1 MLFII
6 ESQRKRYLEYKNG
19 KGERKLPKHI
29 YLVNNRYTIT
39 KWIDGKHTYFKS
51 FGTLTEAVDY
61 RDRLIANDWKP
72 LDLTEDEILE
82 DNVQK
87 YYRGIYLSANHR
99 QYIVNNKQK
108 GYLGLCKSIEE
119 ALQLRDLYYDKEHT
133 TDDVEE
139 FLKPKY
145 ITPDNNIILKVEKTS
160 RLILIYIF

>member
-51 FGTLTEAVDY
+51 FGTLTEAVEY

-72 LDLTEDEILE
+72 LDLTEEEIIQE
-82 DNVQK
+82 SIQK
-87 YYRGIYLSANHR
+87 YYQGIYLSPVRKVRLSAYLYSVSLYANFFNH
-99 QYIVNNKQK
+99 
-108 GYLGLCKSIEE
+108 SIINHS
-119 ALQLRDLYYDKEHT
+119 LS
-133 TDDVEE
+133 
-139 FLKPKY
+139 
-145 ITPDNNIILKVEKTS
+145 DNQ
-160 RLILIYIF
+160 